1 MAAAGDGAAG
11 GLLDLEKELTCS
23 ICTDILYQPLT
34 LLDCLHTFCGGC
46 VKEWFAWQATN
57 AVSSNKRLVAPPYTC
72 PSCRES
78 VRGTKA
84 DWRSTALLEGFLKA
98 NPSKGKTEEDKA
110 DMRQHYKPGDDVIP
124 PVEVNRANQ
133 DSEDERLV
141 TEVMNMSMAAVDPD
155 TARRRTERANRDR
168 QRRRQERQRAHGT
181 EDVSREEQSSRW
193 LAQQAERQQD
203 EAERQVEHQPSL
215 RSLLSNSDISSEDV
229 QQEILQSIYSEGL
242 LNGIDIDNLTP
253 AQEEELTE
261 RIAEAYRRR
270 QRHRDRSRNRERE
283 NASSQAPTR
292 RATSPRAHLAHS
304 QQTQSRSRP
313 PISRPHLFEQ
323 QMTAGSE
330 RHHRRSASASNQQ
343 TRRTDQR
350 LGAGSTVSPAARS
363 ATDLSARPQGTEVQ
377 RSQRPR
383 ASSSNARSSTDPPRM
398 RDDVQR
404 VRATSNTL
412 RSDALRSGG
421 EQRARI
427 ARSEESEQTQAEVP
441 TTAASVVLPLA
452 GQTAVAANA
461 VTQHE
466 AQPAASTSSP
476 APELTGPNTIAAAGS
491 EASVA
496 AVACSRCQ
504 KPNIGLMLH
513 YNCHKCDSG
522 NFNLCLSCYREG
534 KGCHHWYGF
543 GLAAI
548 YRWQKAAEAVED
560 PRLFAFP
567 HVLMPRK
574 YVSASDSSPA
584 PIASSSEPV
593 LQEGA
598 FCESCFTYTN
608 SCYWYCNICLE
619 GAWGYCNTCVLKGQH
634 CTHPLLAIAHISA
647 QRNTDPSRIPLCLP
661 VPHLKQDSYVL
672 LPVLTDCD
680 ICRQSISERETR
692 FHCYQCGN
700 GDYDICNECYHSLV
714 ATGKISSS
722 NGPNGWR
729 RCLQGHR
736 MSVIGYQ
743 ETPTPAGPG
752 QVRVTMRDVVG
763 GRRLKDDAAARS
775 NTRRAVPAD
784 STPDSR
790 AFAIWSRWP
799 KQEDRDELA
808 FPKGAEFTEVEDL
821 NSDWSVAVYAG
832 KVGLVPKNFTRRL
845 A

>member
-1 MAAAGDGAAG
+1 MAGAGDGAAG
-11 GLLDLEKELTCS
+11 GLLDVEKELTCS

-46 VKEWFAWQATN
+46 AKEWFAWQATN
-57 AVSSNKRLVAPPYTC
+57 AVNSNKRLMAAPYTC
-72 PSCRES
+72 PSCRDS

-84 DWRSTALLEGFLKA
+84 DWRLTALLEGFLKA
-98 NPSKGKTEEDKA
+98 NPGKGKTEEDKA
-110 DMRQHYKPGDDVIP
+110 EMRQHYKPGDDVLP
-124 PVEVNRANQ
+124 PVEANRADE

-141 TEVMNMSMAAVDPD
+141 AEIMDMSMASVDPD
-155 TARRRTERANRDR
+155 TARRRTERAHRDR
-168 QRRRQERQRAHGT
+168 QRRRQERQRTHRT

-193 LAQQAERQQD
+193 VAQQSERRQQ

-270 QRHRDRSRNRERE
+270 QRHRDRSRNRERD
-283 NASSQAPTR
+283 NASSQPSTR
-292 RATSPRAHLAHS
+292 RATSPRTHLA
-304 QQTQSRSRP
+304 QTQQSQSRARP

-323 QMTAGSE
+323 QTTGGAE
-330 RHHRRSASASNQQ
+330 RHHRRSASASNQH
-343 TRRTDQR
+343 TRRSEQR
-350 LGAGSTVSPAARS
+350 LHTGSTVSPAARS
-363 ATDLSARPQGTEVQ
+363 ATDLSARPQGEDVR

-398 RDDVQR
+398 REDVQR
-404 VRATSNTL
+404 VRATSNTV
-412 RSDALRSGG
+412 RSDAPRGSGEHRSRDAQPR
-421 EQRARI
+421 EV
-427 ARSEESEQTQAEVP
+427 TQSTIGTS
-441 TTAASVVLPLA
+441 TTEPSPSLPLA

-461 VTQHE
+461 A
-466 AQPAASTSSP
+466 AQQETRPAAPTSDP
-476 APELTGPNTIAAAGS
+476 APEAAAS
-491 EASVA
+491 QAMSTVNASAPVA
-496 AVACSRCQ
+496 SLACSRCQ
-504 KPNIGLMLH
+504 RPNIGFMLH

-522 NFNLCLSCYREG
+522 NYNLCLRCYRDG
-534 KGCHHWYGF
+534 KGCHHWFGF

-548 YRWQKAAEAVED
+548 YRWQKAAEAAED
-560 PRLFAFP
+560 PRRFDYP

-574 YVSASDSSPA
+574 YVPASASHTDAIATSNE
-584 PIASSSEPV
+584 PI

-598 FCESCFTYTN
+598 FCEACLTFTN

-619 GAWGYCNTCVLKGQH
+619 GAWGYCNSCVLQGQH

-647 QRNTDPSRIPLCLP
+647 QSNSDPSRIPLCLP

-692 FHCYQCGN
+692 FHCYQCSD

-714 ATGKISSS
+714 ATGKISSA

-743 ETPTPAGPG
+743 DTPTPAGPG
-752 QVRVTMRDVVG
+752 KVRVTMRDLVG
-763 GRRLKDDAAARS
+763 GWRLKDDAASRS
-775 NTRRAVPAD
+775 NNRRAVPVD
-784 STPDSR
+784 SGPESR

-799 KQEDRDELA
+799 KEEDRDELA
-808 FPKGAEFTEVEDL
+808 FPKGAEFREVEDL
-821 NSDWSVAVYAG
+821 NADWSVAVYAG
-832 KVGLVPKNFTRRL
+832 RVGLVPKNYTRRL
-845 A
+845 S